1 MEVIIITVAILALLG
16 YWIYTMSQPDQKD
29 NDADDRLAGGPGKDP
44 AKHPLAR
51 FTKSS
56 ADSDKPWPYGEK
68 LAEGKIHV
76 KSSDVAPG
84 KSADDRVEATAP
96 QCGCGRSPTG
106 FCVGLHK
113 LTAEEW
119 AVSDQNPNKASVAEV
134 TADNKAAAVAKVKK
148 SPAKKTADKKP
159 AAKKAP
165 AKKKST

>member
-1 MEVIIITVAILALLG
+1 MELIIFIAVVVVAALLWSG
-16 YWIYTMSQPDQKD
+16 YVKTKKAESESKIDSWIP
-29 NDADDRLAGGPGKDP
+29 GGPGKNPDQ
-44 AKHPLAR
+44 HPLAR
-51 FTKSS
+51 FNTT
-56 ADSDKPWPYGEK
+56 
-68 LAEGKIHV
+68 
-76 KSSDVAPG
+76 DVAPG

-119 AVSDQNPNKASVAEV
+119 AVSDQNPNKISVAEV

-148 SPAKKTADKKP
+148 APAKKTADKKP
-159 AAKKAP
+159 AVKKAP

>member
-1 MEVIIITVAILALLG
+1 MEFIIFIAFVVLAVLLWNGYVRTKKAESDDAIDK
-16 YWIYTMSQPDQKD
+16 WIP
-29 NDADDRLAGGPGKDP
+29 GGPGKNPDQ
-44 AKHPLAR
+44 HPLAR
-51 FTKSS
+51 FNTT
-56 ADSDKPWPYGEK
+56 
-68 LAEGKIHV
+68 
-76 KSSDVAPG
+76 DVAPG

-119 AVSDQNPNKASVAEV
+119 AVSDQNPNKVSVAEV

-148 SPAKKTADKKP
+148 APAKKTADKKP